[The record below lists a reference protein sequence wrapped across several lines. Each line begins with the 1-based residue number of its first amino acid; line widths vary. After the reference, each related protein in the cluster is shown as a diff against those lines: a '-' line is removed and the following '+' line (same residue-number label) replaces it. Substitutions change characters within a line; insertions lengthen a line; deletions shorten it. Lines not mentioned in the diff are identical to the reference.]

1 MQMHEECKAA
11 PGQMSVAALHLLSG
25 KVPIPGTS
33 TDSSSSPVV
42 DDSSRKQRILVVD
55 DEQLI
60 AQSLRDILSRAGFDT
75 VFALSGAQA
84 IELAEEICPDI
95 VISDVIMPDLDGV
108 QTAIR
113 IQRSCPNVRIMLFSG
128 QAATSD
134 ILEKARAEG
143 HHFDLLPKPIHPAR
157 LIAAIRKL
165 M

>member
-1 MQMHEECKAA
+1 MIVTELHLFSGKMPFPGA
-11 PGQMSVAALHLLSG
+11 PG
-25 KVPIPGTS
+25 
-33 TDSSSSPVV
+33 DSSILSR
-42 DDSSRKQRILVVD
+42 DSSRKQRILVVD

-75 VFALSGAQA
+75 VCALSGIEA

-113 IQRSCPNVRIMLFSG
+113 IRRACPDARILLFSG

-134 ILEKARAEG
+134 ILERARAEG
-143 HHFDLLPKPIHPAR
+143 HNFDLLPKPIHPAR

>member
-1 MQMHEECKAA
+1 MTFTE
-11 PGQMSVAALHLLSG
+11 LHLFSG
-25 KVPIPGTS
+25 KVPFPGAPE
-33 TDSSSSPVV
+33 DSSILK
-42 DDSSRKQRILVVD
+42 DDLSRKQRILVVD

-60 AQSLRDILSRAGFDT
+60 AHSLRDILTRAGFDT
-75 VFALSGAQA
+75 VCALSGAEA

-113 IQRSCPNVRIMLFSG
+113 LRRACPDARILLFSG

-134 ILEKARAEG
+134 ILERARAEG
-143 HHFDLLPKPIHPAR
+143 HNFDLLPKPIHPAR
-157 LIAAIRKL
+157 LVAVLRKL